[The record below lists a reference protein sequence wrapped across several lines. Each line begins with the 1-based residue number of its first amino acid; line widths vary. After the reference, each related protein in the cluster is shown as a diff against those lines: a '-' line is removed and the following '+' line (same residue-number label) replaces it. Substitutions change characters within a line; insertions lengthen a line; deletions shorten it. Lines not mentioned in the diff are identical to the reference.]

1 MKKEECDIIRSPGN
15 KIREELLQ
23 RGMLQKEFAMRMGIM
38 EKHISKLINGEV
50 LLTANIASR
59 LATVLGIPAS
69 VWNALEAEYRESLLR
84 EQTEEDLEKDIALA
98 QCFPYAEMAKL
109 GWVPQAQLAKE
120 KVRNLRDFFEMVDLS
135 LIENW
140 KMTGYAGKTL
150 SIHEKEDLTLMAWM
164 QEAKREARKN
174 ASEPFNLKG
183 LEELVPLLPKWTVE
197 RRTQFLP
204 KLKEELAARGVVLVL
219 LPRLR
224 GLSIPSAA
232 IPSGNRMVIAMTAKK
247 MDDNAFWFRLF
258 HELGHIF
265 LGHAAQESGTME
277 QDERDANLWARN
289 ALLSRKE
296 FDVFKQEGK
305 YTEQSICSFAATQ
318 GIAPGIVVGRLQHDG
333 LIGGGTLN
341 RLKKEIDF
349 TKIGEKSCAR
359 SISMP

>member
-1 MKKEECDIIRSPGN
+1 MGFVREGGVGMKKEENDIVRAPGY
-15 KIREELLQ
+15 KIREELLR
-23 RGMLQKEFAMRMGIM
+23 RGMLQKEFAMRMGIT

-84 EQTEEDLEKDIALA
+84 EQAEEDLEKDIALA

-109 GWVPQAQLAKE
+109 GWVPEARLAKE

-140 KMTGYAGKTL
+140 KMTGYAGKAL

-164 QEAKREARKN
+164 QEAKREAREV
-174 ASEPFNLKG
+174 ASEPFNLKE
-183 LEELVPLLPKWTVE
+183 LEELVPLIPKWTVE

-204 KLKEELAARGVVLVL
+204 KLKEELAMRGVVLVL

-224 GLSIPSAA
+224 GLTIPSAT
-232 IPSGNRMVIAMTAKK
+232 IPSGNRMVIAITAKK

-265 LGHAAQESGTME
+265 LGHANQEGGTME

-289 ALLSRKE
+289 ALLPRKE
-296 FDVFKQEGK
+296 FDVFKHEGK
-305 YTEQSICSFAATQ
+305 YTEQSICSFAAAQ
-318 GIAPGIVVGRLQHDG
+318 GIAPGIIVGRLQHDG
-333 LIGGGTLN
+333 LIGGGSLN
-341 RLKKEIDF
+341 RLKKDYDL
-349 TKIGEKSCAR
+349 TK
-359 SISMP
+359 